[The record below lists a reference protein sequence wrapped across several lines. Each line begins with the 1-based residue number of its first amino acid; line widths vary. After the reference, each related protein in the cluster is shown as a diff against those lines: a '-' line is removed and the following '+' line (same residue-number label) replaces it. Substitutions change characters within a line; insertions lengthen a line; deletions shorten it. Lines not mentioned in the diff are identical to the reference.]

1 MSTLQ
6 NERLTPERKLELMH
20 GMRQAKNVKEYAEQ
34 VGVDRSYLYELRQ
47 EMDQAALAAW
57 SQKTVGRPPQAPPP
71 DQEVVRLQTE
81 LEQLDEKAKV
91 WEVRARFS
99 GIILEALESV
109 GAIKKTSS
117 LGPIFL
123 RK

>member
-6 NERLTPERKLELMH
+6 NERLSPQRKLELVQGMH
-20 GMRQAKNVKEYAEQ
+20 QAKNVKEYAEQ
-34 VGVDRSYLYELRQ
+34 VGVDRSYLYELRR
-47 EMDQAALAAW
+47 EMEQASLEAW
-57 SQKTVGRPPQAPPP
+57 SQRTVGRPSQPPP

-81 LEQLDEKAKV
+81 LEQLDEKATV
-91 WEVRARFS
+91 WEARARFS

-109 GAIKKTSS
+109 GALKKTSS

-123 RK
+123 KK